1 MNVLVDTKNNT
12 YLTSY
17 GLSLLKSMPYSDLQI
32 SINESAVI
40 EPTTSRSRKILNMS
54 TELSQFEDED
64 RKLLIIF
71 ASLFN

>member
-1 MNVLVDTKNNT
+1 
-12 YLTSY
+12 
-17 GLSLLKSMPYSDLQI
+17 MPYSDLQI